1 MKNYFYHVGDAGDAG
16 GSAVEISFNLN
27 RSAYLRHG
35 ARTVPVR
42 SGWERLVL
50 AIRQLLSVAWVL
62 RTETVR
68 APIKAGRQS
77 LQTWS
82 RRRCFAGVG
91 AIWLLAMFGLAG
103 TFSAAAQTNSSAAE
117 TDYAQFSRTV
127 TDRNIF
133 DPNRVPHSP
142 RSTTPPRTKPRTK
155 SRSGGMT
162 GIALVGTM
170 SYEKGWF
177 AFFNAGDSDN
187 KKVIAA
193 GGEVGGNQV
202 KDISATAVT
211 LVGDDKKEFTMKIG
225 DQLHQDGSRWKLAD
239 NSATDSGSAVAS
251 GGSTTASEGDSS
263 SSTTETPAAAP
274 AANLE
279 GNDIL
284 KRLMEKRAKE

>member
-1 MKNYFYHVGDAGDAG
+1 MK
-16 GSAVEISFNLN
+16 SI
-27 RSAYLRHG
+27 
-35 ARTVPVR
+35 RTK
-42 SGWERLVL
+42 
-50 AIRQLLSVAWVL
+50 I
-62 RTETVR
+62 
-68 APIKAGRQS
+68 I
-77 LQTWS
+77 
-82 RRRCFAGVG
+82 
-91 AIWLLAMFGLAG
+91 LLAVLTVAG
-103 TFSAAAQTNSSAAE
+103 TFSAAAQTNTAAAD
-117 TDYAQFSRTV
+117 TDYAQFSRMV

-142 RSTTPPRTKPRTK
+142 RSTTTTRTKPRTKPRT
-155 SRSGGMT
+155 GGMT

-193 GGEVGGNQV
+193 GGEVGGNKV
-202 KDISATAVT
+202 KEISATTVT

-225 DQLHQDGSRWKLAD
+225 DQLHQDGARWRLTE
-239 NSATDSGSAVAS
+239 NSTDSGGSAVAS
-251 GGSTTASEGDSS
+251 EPATTTEGDSGS
-263 SSTTETPAAAP
+263 IGPTETPAAP

>member
-1 MKNYFYHVGDAGDAG
+1 MKAMKIKKH
-16 GSAVEISFNLN
+16 STFNIQH
-27 RSAYLRHG
+27 S
-35 ARTVPVR
+35 TSK
-42 SGWERLVL
+42 SGVMRKHSM
-50 AIRQLLSVAWVL
+50 LSVECWALNVSPFRL
-62 RTETVR
+62 SGL
-68 APIKAGRQS
+68 I
-77 LQTWS
+77 
-82 RRRCFAGVG
+82 
-91 AIWLLAMFGLAG
+91 LLALLCG
-103 TFSAAAQTNSSAAE
+103 TFSASAQTNSSAAA

-142 RSTTPPRTKPRTK
+142 RSTATTRTKPRTK
-155 SRSGGMT
+155 PRSGGMT

-225 DQLHQDGSRWKLAD
+225 DQLHQDGSRWKLSD
-239 NSATDSGSAVAS
+239 NASASSSEPASAA
-251 GGSTTASEGDSS
+251 EGDSAGNS
-263 SSTTETPAAAP
+263 GGTAETPAAAAP
-274 AANLE
+274 ANFV
-279 GNDIL
+279 GNDVL

>member
-1 MKNYFYHVGDAGDAG
+1 MKAMKIKKH
-16 GSAVEISFNLN
+16 STFNIQHSTPKSGVMRKRSVLSLERWALN
-27 RSAYLRHG
+27 VSPFRL
-35 ARTVPVR
+35 
-42 SGWERLVL
+42 SGL
-50 AIRQLLSVAWVL
+50 I
-62 RTETVR
+62 
-68 APIKAGRQS
+68 
-77 LQTWS
+77 
-82 RRRCFAGVG
+82 
-91 AIWLLAMFGLAG
+91 LLAVLCG
-103 TFSAAAQTNSSAAE
+103 TFSAAAQTNTAAAD

-142 RSTTPPRTKPRTK
+142 RSTTTTRTKPRTKPRT
-155 SRSGGMT
+155 GGMT

-202 KDISATAVT
+202 KAISATVVT

-225 DQLHQDGSRWKLAD
+225 DQLHQDGARWRLTE
-239 NSATDSGSAVAS
+239 NSVDS
-251 GGSTTASEGDSS
+251 GGSAAASETAPAAESDSS
-263 SSTTETPAAAP
+263 SSGSTETPAAAAP
-274 AANLE
+274 SANLQ